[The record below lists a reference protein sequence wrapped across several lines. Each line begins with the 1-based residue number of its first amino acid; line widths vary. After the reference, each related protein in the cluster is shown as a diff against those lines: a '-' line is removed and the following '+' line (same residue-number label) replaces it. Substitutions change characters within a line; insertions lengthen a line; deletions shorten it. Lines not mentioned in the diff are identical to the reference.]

1 MGLREMFRRQGPNER
16 AARAE
21 LRAAQHD
28 GLGVSDRDASTYAER
43 IQLARELDRDP
54 ARVQAG
60 LDALRADAE
69 RELPSAL
76 RATQEHHD
84 QPGEDPDPQALRS
97 QPEPEPE
104 PQRVIH
110 AVTTPEM
117 TQAVALQQD
126 MFHQMT
132 LENTPA
138 AFMDDSY
145 SYDDDVWMSDDDASE
160 RLERDLRTLVRAHPE
175 QFAGTRFEPYLADE
189 PEAPDPGSTQ
199 PSSHEHD
206 QHEHDEDEYD
216 PPF

>member
-1 MGLREMFRRQGPNER
+1 M
-16 AARAE
+16 
-21 LRAAQHD
+21 
-28 GLGVSDRDASTYAER
+28 
-43 IQLARELDRDP
+43 
-54 ARVQAG
+54 
-60 LDALRADAE
+60 
-69 RELPSAL
+69 
-76 RATQEHHD
+76 
-84 QPGEDPDPQALRS
+84 
-97 QPEPEPE
+97 
-104 PQRVIH
+104 IH

-138 AFMDDSY
+138 AFMDDRY

-175 QFAGTRFEPYLADE
+175 QFAGTRFKPYLADE